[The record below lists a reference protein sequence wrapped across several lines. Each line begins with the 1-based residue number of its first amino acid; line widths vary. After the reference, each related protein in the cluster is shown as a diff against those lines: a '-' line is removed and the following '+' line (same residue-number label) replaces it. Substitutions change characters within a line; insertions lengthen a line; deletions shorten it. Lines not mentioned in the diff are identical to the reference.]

1 MRYLPEHT
9 LAFIH
14 NPKAAGTSISTWL
27 DDHFKTIA
35 GRKHGHMTEVKEF
48 FPKTN
53 YTFGVIRN
61 PWERLASWYLYS
73 NNQHINFKTWVLE
86 RTSKYTSNLS
96 FQPHLLWSRPWYSL
110 DTAQHSWFGTHTHIL
125 RYETLEDDF
134 YHIQDKLD
142 CYKPLPKLNSN
153 RVYNYKDLYTTELVD
168 YVRDIYMKDLIEYQY
183 VY

>member
-1 MRYLPEHT
+1 MTVNTVCVICPNTHT

-134 YHIQDKLD
+134 YHCL
-142 CYKPLPKLNSN
+142 
-153 RVYNYKDLYTTELVD
+153 LYTSDAADE
-168 YVRDIYMKDLIEYQY
+168 
-183 VY
+183 